1 MLPENV
7 SGSQHRVGRF
17 VFLLGEKGDEMGE
30 CSAGECGVK
39 CPGGCSCY
47 DHPDVPGD
55 CYCECSPEV
64 LMSDPETLVSNG
76 SLEWLT
82 LETEVNF
89 VAKDM
94 SLVGLAS
101 SVERRIPG
109 RTAIPSASLDSQLTM
124 EVENVRFDE
133 LLQECGLI
141 VLEDPQTYAE

>member
-1 MLPENV
+1 M
-7 SGSQHRVGRF
+7 GRS
-17 VFLLGEKGDEMGE
+17 
-30 CSAGECGVK
+30 SAGECGVS
-39 CPGGCSCY
+39 CTGGCICI
-47 DHPDVPGD
+47 DHPDTPGD
-55 CYCECSPEV
+55 CYCECDPET
-64 LMSDPETLVSNG
+64 LKSDPETLVSSG

-101 SVERRIPG
+101 SVERRFPG

>member
-1 MLPENV
+1 MAKC
-7 SGSQHRVGRF
+7 Q
-17 VFLLGEKGDEMGE
+17 
-30 CSAGECGVK
+30 AGECGVS
-39 CPGGCSCY
+39 CRGGCICIA
-47 DHPDVPGD
+47 HPGTPPGTPGD
-55 CYCECSPEV
+55 CFCECDPPTV
-64 LMSDPETLVSNG
+64 MSRG

-101 SVERRIPG
+101 SVERRFPG
-109 RTAIPSASLDSQLTM
+109 RTAVPSASVDSRVTM
-124 EVENVRFDE
+124 QVENVRFDE